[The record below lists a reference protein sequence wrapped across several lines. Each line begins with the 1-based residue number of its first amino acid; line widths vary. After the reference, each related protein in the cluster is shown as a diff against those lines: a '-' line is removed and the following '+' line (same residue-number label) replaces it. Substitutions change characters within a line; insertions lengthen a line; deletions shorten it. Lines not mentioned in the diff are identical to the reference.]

1 MARKTFDAAV
11 EVLVLREENLH
22 RLRRHVGLWSYAD
35 HARGPRKHRN
45 STLRTFVPSAIRLGQ
60 AGRVRERAVHQRE
73 RLAAIIL
80 LQNVARGSLSA
91 LAERKGP
98 LTAMQSRA
106 ASASNASFNC
116 NLEGRAGVLAASV
129 REEEA
134 PSGARAAS
142 ASARA
147 RGTRARTIS
156 SRLGSS
162 EPRVAS

>member
-1 MARKTFDAAV
+1 LAGSLPDSWRSSMARKTFDAAV

-22 RLRRHVGLWSYAD
+22 RLR
-35 HARGPRKHRN
+35 N
-45 STLRTFVPSAIRLGQ
+45 STNRLRTFVPSAIRLGQ